1 MQPVYA
7 SKKPGE
13 AGYAVNLTL
22 QKMLFN
28 ALVVGGETSF
38 VTRKIA
44 PRLFRH
50 GIHMVA
56 HWPYKKANGTFP
68 ANVEILIVLTDMVGH
83 SMNDSAIAEAN
94 KRGIPIV
101 MGIRKYA
108 VLEQRLREAGYP
120 EIPTF
125 SPKPAV
131 SDKHKPVHPKSEVTE
146 AYVRPLLVPS
156 PEAAAP
162 FIAEAAP
169 MPAPAPVSAPPAPA
183 PVPTPA
189 PSFEVL
195 TPELRRV
202 MEYVAKSPGIS
213 NRVLET
219 HGFTRN
225 QAYVLAQKART
236 LLGITSGVGNANE
249 VYVDRAKFI
258 VTCAAYRLKRAEI
271 PADGVVVRETVAGT
285 RTLSA
290 PRGTERQ
297 HSEPVND
304 ASYLTASVV
313 PPVVPA
319 PAPVIVATV
328 PTTEVPPEV
337 LAAAPPRET
346 PPAPHSASKDVKE
359 LVQLLRLAMAA
370 ENIERLTVTKD
381 AVSFRRIVVEEG
393 EYDV

>member
-1 MQPVYA
+1 MQPVYTA
-7 SKKPGE
+7 TKPGE
-13 AGYAVNLTL
+13 AGYAANLVLKKTL
-22 QKMLFN
+22 TN

-50 GIHMVA
+50 GIYMAA

-68 ANVEILIVLTDMVGH
+68 ANVEVLIVLTDMIGH
-83 SMNDSAIAEAN
+83 MMSDAAITEAN
-94 KRGIPIV
+94 KRGIPVI

-120 EIPTF
+120 EIPILA
-125 SPKPAV
+125 PKPAV
-131 SDKHKPVHPKSEVTE
+131 SEKNQTVTHTYPKSEVTE

-169 MPAPAPVSAPPAPA
+169 MPVSAPSYEA
-183 PVPTPA
+183 
-189 PSFEVL
+189 L
-195 TPELRRV
+195 TPDLRRM

-225 QAYVLAQKART
+225 QAYLLAQKARVI
-236 LLGITSGVGNANE
+236 LGVTSGVGNAQE
-249 VYVDRAKFI
+249 VYVDSAKFAA
-258 VTCAAYRLKRAEI
+258 TCTHYHLKGAAI
-271 PADGVVVRETVAGT
+271 PADGVVVKETVAGI
-285 RTLSA
+285 RTA
-290 PRGTERQ
+290 VPERQ
-297 HSEPVND
+297 HSAANGD
-304 ASYLTASVV
+304 ASYPAPVV
-313 PPVVPA
+313 PPA
-319 PAPVIVATV
+319 PVAPVIVATV

-337 LAAAPPRET
+337 LAAAPPREA
-346 PPAPHSASKDVKE
+346 APVLAHSAPKDVKE
-359 LVQLLRLAMAA
+359 LVQLLRLAMVA

-381 AVSFRRIVVEEG
+381 SVSFRRIVVEEG